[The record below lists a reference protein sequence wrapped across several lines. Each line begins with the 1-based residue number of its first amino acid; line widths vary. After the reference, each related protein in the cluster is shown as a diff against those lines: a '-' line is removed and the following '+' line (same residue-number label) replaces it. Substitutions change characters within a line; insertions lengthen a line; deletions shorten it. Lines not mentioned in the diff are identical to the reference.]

1 MNGKDISL
9 NPCPSYKMSTPQWTL
24 ALLLPLR
31 IELDEDT
38 PGYGKFY
45 CVACS
50 RYFQNAAAQT
60 DHDATKPHKRK

>member
-1 MNGKDISL
+1 
-9 NPCPSYKMSTPQWTL
+9 MSTPQWTL